1 MKRVT
6 TMFRAMLL
14 VSSAASLLLACG
26 EEAPTSLES
35 SQSAPEPAAAKTVDE
50 PTPSLGS
57 SEPPKMPPIPPPL
70 RSTVAAELAH
80 KIEMPD
86 FYPSDAPVYPD
97 TPPSKVFVNGD
108 RVNLMFGTS
117 DPGAAVVDFMTEE
130 IRRLGWDNADVQR
143 MSNVVSIEA
152 RKNSRDLTIVVT
164 EINAGTPDQ
173 TTLIAVSV
181 TTN

>member
-86 FYPSDAPVYPD
+86 FYPSDGPVYPN
-97 TPPSKVFVNGD
+97 TSPSKVFVNGN
-108 RVNLMFGTS
+108 RVNLMFGTNDS
-117 DPGAAVVDFMTEE
+117 GAAVVDFMTEE
-130 IRRLGWDNADVQR
+130 LVRLEWKNADVQW
-143 MSNVVSIEA
+143 MSNVVSIQA
-152 RKNSRDLTIVVT
+152 TKNSRDLTVIVT
-164 EINAGTPDQ
+164 ELNSGTADQ
-173 TTLIAVSV
+173 TTLIAVSL
-181 TTN
+181 TAN